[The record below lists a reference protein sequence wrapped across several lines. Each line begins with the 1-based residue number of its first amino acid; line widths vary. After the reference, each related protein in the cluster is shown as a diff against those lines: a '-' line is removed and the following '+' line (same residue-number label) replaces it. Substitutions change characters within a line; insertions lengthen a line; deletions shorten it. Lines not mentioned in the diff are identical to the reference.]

1 MVWLRERSGFVEE
14 SQGVVSRVRWGD
26 AGRELGGVVRGEAE
40 GGMGVVVY
48 GEAVVSEMEM
58 ERRRLQAGMH
68 ARVMLTLRRSI
79 ARLQ

>member
-1 MVWLRERSGFVEE
+1 MDVGEGMVLLNQ
-14 SQGVVSRVRWGD
+14 SQGVVSCVRRGD
-26 AGRELGGVVRGEAE
+26 AGRELGGVVRGEVE

-48 GEAVVSEMEM
+48 GEMVVSEMEM
-58 ERRRLQAGMH
+58 ERRRMQLGMQ

>member
-1 MVWLRERSGFVEE
+1 M
-14 SQGVVSRVRWGD
+14 
-26 AGRELGGVVRGEAE
+26 VRGEAE

-48 GEAVVSEMEM
+48 GETVVSEMEM
-58 ERRRLQAGMH
+58 ERSRMQAGMQ